1 MAADESY
8 LWYIEVP
15 LKKPA
20 DRLVAQIVKPQVLQA
35 GTLH

>member
-20 DRLVAQIVKPQVLQA
+20 DRLVAQRGPSQK
-35 GTLH
+35 TC